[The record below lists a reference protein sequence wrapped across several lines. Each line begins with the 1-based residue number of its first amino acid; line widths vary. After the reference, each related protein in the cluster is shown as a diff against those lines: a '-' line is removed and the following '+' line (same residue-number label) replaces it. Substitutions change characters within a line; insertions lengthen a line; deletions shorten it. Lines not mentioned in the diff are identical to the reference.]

1 VFTERRG
8 LPPTKPSRAFEQ
20 VDSVDFGGEAITAS
34 LVATG
39 GTLYVR
45 SYDALYAIKAP

>member
-1 VFTERRG
+1 

-39 GTLYVR
+39 GPLYVW
-45 SYDALYAIKAP
+45 SYDALHAVRKE